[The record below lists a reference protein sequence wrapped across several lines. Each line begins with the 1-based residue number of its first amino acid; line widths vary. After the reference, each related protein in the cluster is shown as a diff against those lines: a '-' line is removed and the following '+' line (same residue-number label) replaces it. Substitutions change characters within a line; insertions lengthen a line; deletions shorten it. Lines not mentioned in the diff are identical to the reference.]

1 MRKNHPQTIIV
12 AAILLLF
19 AVVVVAGD
27 STNSAAANLK
37 RDLDRLYEIATNQEP
52 KGSTTSW
59 SVTTNSDNQIIFH
72 FHNNTSGSNWITY
85 GGPVPISLPH
95 TFIETN
101 SGMSFLVESD
111 GRHIVASSADEK
123 ILWRKDPFADAHLEF
138 YRTENP
144 KIVYISS
151 LSKTMSL
158 INGFVKRW
166 KAEELRILFA
176 LILIPRSLGVLIP
189 KLVISLFWVRI
200 KMN

>member
-151 LSKTMSL
+151 LSKNDEPHQWIRKAMESRGITNFVC
-158 INGFVKRW
+158 INFNSSQFGCLDTKTGDFT
-166 KAEELRILFA
+166 F
-176 LILIPRSLGVLIP
+176 LGQ
-189 KLVISLFWVRI
+189 
-200 KMN
+200 N